1 MKVGMCGEMNFIFSE
16 VVRSP
21 RKPRQRGEE
30 QVITIAEL
38 LEARGEIAQ
47 LETLKKRAI
56 SEDELM
62 PILHN
67 RRVAVQE
74 IEQELREDYKEKFPK
89 WLNAEDLEALCLFIV
104 TANLFEHYSYE
115 WLQYNKPK
123 KAIQYLRTAKTFLEK
138 AIAEFTEQLPLEEK
152 LRLVREATRR
162 IENI

>member
-1 MKVGMCGEMNFIFSE
+1 MV
-16 VVRSP
+16 
-21 RKPRQRGEE
+21 
-30 QVITIAEL
+30 TIAEL

-47 LETLKKRAI
+47 LEALKKRSI
-56 SEDELM
+56 TEDELM

-89 WLNAEDLEALCLFIV
+89 WLNAEDLESLCLFIV
-104 TANLFEHYSYE
+104 TANLFDHYRRE
-115 WLQYNKPK
+115 WLQYNKPR

-138 AIAEFTEQLPLEEK
+138 AIGEFTQGLTLEEK

-162 IENI
+162 IENIGG

>member
-1 MKVGMCGEMNFIFSE
+1 MV
-16 VVRSP
+16 
-21 RKPRQRGEE
+21 
-30 QVITIAEL
+30 TIAEL

-47 LETLKKRAI
+47 LETLKKRSI
-56 SEDELM
+56 TEDELM

-89 WLNAEDLEALCLFIV
+89 WLNAEDLESLCLFIV
-104 TANLFEHYSYE
+104 TANLFDHYSRE
-115 WLQYNKPK
+115 WMKYNKPR
-123 KAIQYLRTAKTFLEK
+123 KAIQYLRTAKTFLKK
-138 AIAEFTEQLPLEEK
+138 AIEEFTQGLTLNEK

>member
-1 MKVGMCGEMNFIFSE
+1 MVT
-16 VVRSP
+16 V
-21 RKPRQRGEE
+21 
-30 QVITIAEL
+30 AEL

-47 LETLKKRAI
+47 LEALKKRFI
-56 SEDELM
+56 TEDELM

-74 IEQELREDYKEKFPK
+74 IEQELREDYQEKFPK

-123 KAIQYLRTAKTFLEK
+123 KAIQYLKTAKTFLEK
-138 AIAEFTEQLPLEEK
+138 AIGEFTQGLTLDEK
-152 LRLVREATRR
+152 MRLVREATRR
-162 IENI
+162 IEKQGRVG

>member
-1 MKVGMCGEMNFIFSE
+1 MV
-16 VVRSP
+16 
-21 RKPRQRGEE
+21 
-30 QVITIAEL
+30 TIAEL

-47 LETLKKRAI
+47 LETLKKRSI
-56 SEDELM
+56 TEDELM

-74 IEQELREDYKEKFPK
+74 IEQELRKDYKEKFPK
-89 WLNAEDLEALCLFIV
+89 WLNAEDLESLCLFIV
-104 TANLFEHYSYE
+104 TANLFDHYIRE

-138 AIAEFTEQLPLEEK
+138 AIGEFTQGLTLDEK